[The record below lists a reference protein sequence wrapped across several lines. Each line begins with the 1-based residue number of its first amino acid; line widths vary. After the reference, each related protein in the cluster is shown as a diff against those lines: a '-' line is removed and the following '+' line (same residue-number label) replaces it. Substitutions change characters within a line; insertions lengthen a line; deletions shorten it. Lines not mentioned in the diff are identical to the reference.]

1 MVNAIIMASGMGTRM
16 RPLTKT
22 KPKPLIEV
30 LGKPMIETVIDALN
44 KRGVDSIFVVVGYLK
59 EQFEYLKKK
68 YDNLFLIENPDFKDV
83 NNISSVYYAREI
95 LYRGNVYICEADL
108 YVANQSLFCRELN
121 QSCYYGKFVKGH
133 SDDWVFDIDG
143 RGIITRVGKCGRD
156 KFNMVGISF
165 FSEADAKILA
175 KKIEEAYGVSGY
187 ENMFWDDVVNANLD
201 SLKMCISPVIEND
214 IYEIDTVDELN
225 IINSKRN
232 IN

>member
-16 RPLTKT
+16 RPLTEI

-68 YDNLFLIENPDFKDV
+68 YDNVFLIENPDFKEV

-95 LYRGNVYICEADL
+95 LYRGNAYICEADL

-121 QSCYYGKFVKGH
+121 QSCYFGKFVKGY

-143 RGIITRVGKCGRD
+143 QGIITRVGKCGRD
-156 KFNMVGISF
+156 TFNMVGISF
-165 FSEADAKILA
+165 FSGADAKILA
-175 KKIEEAYGVSGY
+175 KKIEEAYGVIGY

-201 SLKMCISPVIEND
+201 SLKMCISPVTEND

-225 IINSKRN
+225 RINSKRN